1 MTQENGDRAAQRGLV
16 VVSSSCSVPTC
27 EEVPSVCQ
35 VQHFNTRV
43 AGRGGLQA
51 SGESRGFVSLNSSR
65 LADLIPRALQGGPPE
80 ETEYRCVP
88 RDSNSRYQPSC
99 FV

>member
-1 MTQENGDRAAQRGLV
+1 M
-16 VVSSSCSVPTC
+16 
-27 EEVPSVCQ
+27 
-35 VQHFNTRV
+35 
-43 AGRGGLQA
+43 QA